1 MLSLCPEG
9 SAPVVTT
16 QLTDAP
22 APVFTQVSAGKKID
36 ATMQKCR
43 VALFYMDLEAARGLI
58 VDGKKLVDDGGDW
71 DRRNRLKMYEAV
83 VLMLD
88 RDFKAAAAL
97 LLETIPTFTCTELCT
112 YERFVQYA
120 IVTNLLFLGRPEL
133 KKKLVDG
140 PEVLGVIGGLP
151 PLEVMVNGLYDCDY
165 AAFFK
170 SLLDLEAE
178 LLKDR
183 YLARNAR

>member
-1 MLSLCPEG
+1 
-9 SAPVVTT
+9 
-16 QLTDAP
+16 
-22 APVFTQVSAGKKID
+22 VSSGKKID

-43 VALFYMDLEAARGLI
+43 VALFYLDLDVARTL
-58 VDGKKLVDDGGDW
+58 VAEGKKLVDDGGDW
-71 DRRNRLKMYEAV
+71 DRRNRLKMYDAV

-133 KKKLVDG
+133 KKKIVDG
-140 PEVLGVIGGLP
+140 PEVLGVIGSLP
-151 PLEVMVNGLYDCDY
+151 PLSTMVNGLYDCEY
-165 AAFFK
+165 AAFFS
-170 SLLDLEAE
+170 SLLDLETE